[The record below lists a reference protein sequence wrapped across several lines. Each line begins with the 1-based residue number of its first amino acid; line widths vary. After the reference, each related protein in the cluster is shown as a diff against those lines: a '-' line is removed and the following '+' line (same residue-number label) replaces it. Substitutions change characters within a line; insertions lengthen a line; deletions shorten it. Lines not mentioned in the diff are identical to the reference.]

1 MRSGQTKSQTVLY
14 KSEKGKISTKKYV
27 PKCLINYRKCF
38 SLYDLKR
45 LLITGITEKIISR
58 IITKNTSTDPLN

>member
-14 KSEKGKISTKKYV
+14 KSEKGKISTEKYV
-27 PKCLINYRKCF
+27 LKCLINYRKCF
-38 SLYDLKR
+38 LLYDLKR

-58 IITKNTSTDPLN
+58 IITKDTSTDPLN